1 MVEDSVIGLEVLR
14 EIARISTSPLNL
26 DDILRKTI
34 EIIKNRMRIDACSIY
49 LAEQSYSG
57 EIRLKLKSSSG
68 LPEHQAARIYLEP
81 GRGVTGWVAEHKST
95 LALSE
100 ALQDP
105 RFVYFPEIEEEK
117 FPSMLSV
124 PLLDHDQCIGVINVH
139 TLERRQFTDTEISIL
154 ETISAQISG
163 CIRNALEYH
172 KSQSLLREQT
182 LLYNINTAVQETPRL
197 DHRIWILLTGI
208 TFGGAGGFNRAI
220 LLLIDEKSQELY
232 GYMGIGPDS
241 AEEAGRIWQELSQND
256 GFTLNRLLKNP
267 EWERFRDTQF
277 NQFARSLR
285 MPVHPGHVLSET
297 VLQKKSYII
306 QNAIGD
312 PLVPLDFAEKLNAA
326 MFATIPLIPYQGVL
340 GVLLVDNAYSNAP
353 ITDANLQL
361 LNRLATHLGWVI
373 ENSRLVNKLLESN
386 RELLNTK
393 EQLIQSEKL
402 AALGE
407 LSAEVAHEIKNPLV
421 SIGGFARRLQDR
433 LDEFKNQMGSDPEI
447 QEKLEGARRYAG
459 IIVNETERLEQLLQ
473 NILLFSKSEELVL
486 EKTDLNE
493 LVQEVLDFFEV
504 NIEEKN
510 LHLDK
515 NLMEPACPVYL
526 DKKKIKQVIMNLLFN
541 AIESMPQ
548 KGRLGVS
555 TYKSHLKS
563 SEGPEKEALTLCIED
578 TGGGIAPELFE
589 NIFNPFFTTKE
600 SGTGLGL
607 PISRR
612 IIEEHGGSLLI
623 NNNINKGVTVY
634 VYLPLQ
640 NIGDYNKT

>member
-1 MVEDSVIGLEVLR
+1 MAEDSIIGLEVLR

-26 DDILRKTI
+26 DEILRQTI
-34 EIIKNRMRIDACSIY
+34 QVIKDKMRIDACSIY

-68 LPEHQAARIYLEP
+68 LPESEAARIYLEP
-81 GRGVTGWVAEHKST
+81 GHGVTGWVAEHKAT

-139 TLERRQFTDTEISIL
+139 TLDRRQFTLTEISIL
-154 ETISAQISG
+154 ETISAQITG
-163 CIRNALEYH
+163 CIRNALEYQ
-172 KSQSLLREQT
+172 KSQLLLREQT
-182 LLYNINTAVQETPRL
+182 LLYNINTAVQETPKL
-197 DHRIWILLTGI
+197 DHRIWTLLTGI

-220 LLLIDEKSQELY
+220 LLLLDEKNRELQ
-232 GYMGIGPDS
+232 GYMGLGPDS
-241 AEEAGRIWQELSQND
+241 PEEAGRIWRELSQD
-256 GFTLNRLLKNP
+256 EGYTLNRLLKNP
-267 EWERFRDTQF
+267 EWERFRDTHF

-285 MPVHPGHVLSET
+285 VPLNPGNVLAET
-297 VLQKKSYII
+297 ALQKRPHIV
-306 QNAIGD
+306 QDAFQD
-312 PLVPLDFAEKLNAA
+312 PLVPREFAESLCAA
-326 MFATIPLIPYQGVL
+326 TFATVPLMPHQEVL
-340 GVLLVDNAYSNAP
+340 GVLLVDNVYNSAP
-353 ITDANLQL
+353 ITEANLQL
-361 LNRLATHLGWVI
+361 LGRLATHLGWVI

-421 SIGGFARRLQDR
+421 SVGGFARRLRDSLNKIHEEPACDDTQAK
-433 LDEFKNQMGSDPEI
+433 LD
-447 QEKLEGARRYAG
+447 GALRYAG

-473 NILLFSKSEELVL
+473 NILLFSKSEELMV
-486 EKTDLNE
+486 EECDLNG

-504 NIEEKN
+504 NIDEKN
-510 LHLDK
+510 IQLDK
-515 NLMEPACPVYL
+515 NLMELACPVYL
-526 DKKKIKQVIMNLLFN
+526 DKKKMKQVIMNLLFN

-548 KGRLGVS
+548 EGRLSVS
-555 TYKSHLKS
+555 TYKSHLKPP
-563 SEGPEKEALTLCIED
+563 SEPEKEALTLCIED
-578 TGGGIAPELFE
+578 TGGGIPPELFE

-607 PISRR
+607 SISRR
-612 IIEEHGGSLLI
+612 IIEEHGGTLLI

-640 NIGDYNKT
+640 KIGNYNTT